1 MKDGSHLQAV
11 TSVLCLLYRPET
23 VHCSTKDAYISEK
36 KLSLHNNN
44 LALLAIRAR
53 LHSLHKTYWVDSV
66 WPDWTVRLNAYTV
79 RVVPAWSM
87 QLLDWYGLCQR
98 RHFFIKTSTFM
109 EVIAILVCIALLSL
123 FIKSVFI

>member
-36 KLSLHNNN
+36 KFLYITILWPSLP
-44 LALLAIRAR
+44 
-53 LHSLHKTYWVDSV
+53 SVHKTYWVDSV
-66 WPDWTVRLNAYTV
+66 WPDWTVRLNAYTA